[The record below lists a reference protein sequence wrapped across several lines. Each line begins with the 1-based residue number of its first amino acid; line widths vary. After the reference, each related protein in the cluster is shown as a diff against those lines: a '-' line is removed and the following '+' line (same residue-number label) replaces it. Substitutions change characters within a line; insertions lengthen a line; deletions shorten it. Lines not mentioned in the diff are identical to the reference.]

1 MFERLKGFAHRNPV
15 RVTAWISAS
24 VALLL
29 TVLAPDLPVEPVVI
43 FVLSSLGLGEY
54 AQRVEDKKTVEAL
67 YLDTVDED
75 EV

>member
-15 RVTAWISAS
+15 RVTAWISATI
-24 VALLL
+24 ALLL
-29 TVLAPDLPVEPVVI
+29 TVFAPDLPVEPVVI

-75 EV
+75 EI